1 MPTAPSWLC
10 AEKKSRGSRCCEEYA
25 NVDEEEEE
33 ENTTEKNTIEKLT
46 REWLAAKIKA
56 DLEAPGAGQAG
67 APRGSREGAA
77 SGQLGGLRL

>member
-10 AEKKSRGSRCCEEYA
+10 AEKKSRGSRCCEVYA

-33 ENTTEKNTIEKLT
+33 ENTNEKLT

-56 DLEAPGAGQAG
+56 DLEAQEQATRVHLVEVEKER
-67 APRGSREGAA
+67 PRA
-77 SGQLGGLRL
+77 S

>member
-10 AEKKSRGSRCCEEYA
+10 AEKKSRGSRCSEVYA

-33 ENTTEKNTIEKLT
+33 NTNEKNTNEKLT

-56 DLEAPGAGQAG
+56 DLEAREQAK
-67 APRGSREGAA
+67 RVHLVEVEKERLRA
-77 SGQLGGLRL
+77 S

>member
-33 ENTTEKNTIEKLT
+33 ENTNEKNTNEKLT

-56 DLEAPGAGQAG
+56 DLEAQEQAN
-67 APRGSREGAA
+67 RVHLVEVEKERRQA
-77 SGQLGGLRL
+77 S

>member
-1 MPTAPSWLC
+1 LC

-33 ENTTEKNTIEKLT
+33 ENTNEKNTNEKLT

-56 DLEAPGAGQAG
+56 DLEAQEQATRVHLVEVEKER
-67 APRGSREGAA
+67 PRA
-77 SGQLGGLRL
+77 S

>member
-33 ENTTEKNTIEKLT
+33 ENTNEKNTNEKLT

-56 DLEAPGAGQAG
+56 DLEAQEQATRVHLVEVEKER
-67 APRGSREGAA
+67 PRA
-77 SGQLGGLRL
+77 S

>member
-10 AEKKSRGSRCCEEYA
+10 AEKKSKGSRCSEVYA

-33 ENTTEKNTIEKLT
+33 EITNEKNINEKLT

-56 DLEAPGAGQAG
+56 DLEAQEQAKQVHLVEVEKER
-67 APRGSREGAA
+67 PRA
-77 SGQLGGLRL
+77 S

>member
-10 AEKKSRGSRCCEEYA
+10 VEKKSRSSRCCEVYA

-33 ENTTEKNTIEKLT
+33 ENTNEKNTNEKLT

-56 DLEAPGAGQAG
+56 DLEAQEQATRVHLVEVEKER
-67 APRGSREGAA
+67 PRA
-77 SGQLGGLRL
+77 S

>member
-10 AEKKSRGSRCCEEYA
+10 AEKKSRGSRCCKVYA

-33 ENTTEKNTIEKLT
+33 ENTNEKNTNEKLT

-56 DLEAPGAGQAG
+56 DLEAQEQATRVHLVEVEKER
-67 APRGSREGAA
+67 PRA
-77 SGQLGGLRL
+77 S